1 MADPVTDA
9 QGEPHVHGVAVPAPA
24 NADLAAY
31 AIRLGDDA
39 LILSHRLS
47 EWTAHAP
54 QIEED
59 LALANIALDLLGQA
73 RSLLSYGGAFSG
85 RSEDDLAYLREERQF
100 TNLRLTELDNGDFA
114 VTMVRQLLF
123 SCYQRELYR
132 DLESSTDAQLAA
144 IAAKAVKEVAYHVE
158 HASAWVLRLGD
169 GTELSH
175 DRTQAALAAVW
186 PYSHELFADDDLA
199 RRIAD
204 LGAGPLPSGLRPA
217 WLAAVQGVLT
227 EATLTLPDGDWQPSG
242 GRRGLHTEGFGY
254 LLAELQH
261 LHRSHPGARW

>member
-1 MADPVTDA
+1 MANPMSELTSSVT
-9 QGEPHVHGVAVPAPA
+9 APA
-24 NADLAAY
+24 SVDIAGY

-59 LALANIALDLLGQA
+59 IALANIALDLLGQA
-73 RSLLSYGGAFSG
+73 RSLLSYGGSFSG

-100 TNLRLTELDNGDFA
+100 TNLQLTELDNGDFA

-123 SCYQRELYR
+123 SCYQHELYR
-132 DLESSTDAQLAA
+132 DLQSSRDAQLAA

-158 HASAWVLRLGD
+158 HASTWILRLGD

-175 DRTQAALAAVW
+175 DRAQAALEAVW
-186 PYSHELFADDDLA
+186 PYSHELFLDDDLA
-199 RRIAD
+199 HRIAD
-204 LGAGPLPSGLRPA
+204 LGVGPLPSGLRPA
-217 WLAAVQGVLT
+217 WLGSVRDVLT
-227 EATLTLPDGDWQPSG
+227 EATLNLPDDDWKPSG
-242 GRRGLHTEGFGY
+242 GRQGLHTEGFGY

>member
-1 MADPVTDA
+1 MASPVS
-9 QGEPHVHGVAVPAPA
+9 EPLAAPA
-24 NADLAAY
+24 SADVAAY

-47 EWTAHAP
+47 EWSAHSP

-73 RSLLSYGGAFSG
+73 RSLLSYGGAFAG

-100 TNLRLTELDNGDFA
+100 TNLQLTEIENGNFA
-114 VTMVRQLLF
+114 VTMIRQLLF
-123 SCYQRELYR
+123 SCYQYELYR
-132 DLESSTDAQLAA
+132 DLESSRDAQLAA

-158 HASAWVLRLGD
+158 HASTWVIRLGD

-175 DRTQAALAAVW
+175 DRTQAALETVW
-186 PYSHELFADDDLA
+186 PFSHELFEDDELA

-204 LGAGPLPSGLRPA
+204 LGVGPLPSGLRPA
-217 WLAAVQGVLT
+217 WLGSVQDVLT
-227 EATLTLPDGDWQPSG
+227 EATLSLPADEWKPSG
-242 GRRGLHTEGFGY
+242 GRKGLHTEGFGY
-254 LLAELQH
+254 LLAEMQH

>member
-1 MADPVTDA
+1 MTSPVSEHA
-9 QGEPHVHGVAVPAPA
+9 EAVPAPA
-24 NADLAAY
+24 SADIAAY

-47 EWTAHAP
+47 QWSARSP

-73 RSLLSYGGAFSG
+73 RTLLTYGGAFSG

-100 TNLRLTELDNGDFA
+100 TNLQLTELDNGDFA
-114 VTMVRQLLF
+114 VTMIRQLLF

-132 DLESSTDAQLAA
+132 DLQSSRDAQLAA
-144 IAAKAVKEVAYHVE
+144 IAAKAAKEVAYHVE
-158 HASAWVLRLGD
+158 HASAWVIRLGD

-175 DRTQAALAAVW
+175 QRSQAALDAVW
-186 PYSHELFADDDLA
+186 PFTHELFADDELA

-204 LGAGPLPSGLRPA
+204 LGVGPLPSGLRPA
-217 WLAAVQGVLT
+217 WQGCVDAVLT
-227 EATLTLPDGDWQPSG
+227 EATLSVPASDWRPSG
-242 GRRGLHTEGFGY
+242 GRDGLHTEDFGY
-254 LLAELQH
+254 LLAEMQH
-261 LHRSHPGARW
+261 LHRSHPGAQW

>member
-1 MADPVTDA
+1 VSEQA
-9 QGEPHVHGVAVPAPA
+9 GSVAAPA
-24 NADLAAY
+24 SADIAGY

-39 LILSHRLS
+39 LILSQRLS
-47 EWTAHAP
+47 EWSAHAP

-59 LALANIALDLLGQA
+59 IALANIALDLLGQA
-73 RSLLSYGGAFSG
+73 RSLLTYGGAFSG

-100 TNLRLTELDNGDFA
+100 TNLQLTELDNGDFA
-114 VTMVRQLLF
+114 VTMIRQLLF
-123 SCYQRELYR
+123 SCYQYELYR
-132 DLESSTDAQLAA
+132 DLESSRDAQLAA

-158 HASAWVLRLGD
+158 HASTWVIRLGD

-175 DRTQAALAAVW
+175 DRAQAALESVW
-186 PYSHELFADDDLA
+186 PYSHELFADDDLS

-204 LGAGPLPSGLRPA
+204 LGVGPLPSGLRPA
-217 WLAAVQGVLT
+217 WLGTVRDILS
-227 EATLTLPDGDWQPSG
+227 EATLSLPDDGWKPSG
-242 GRRGLHTEGFGY
+242 GRKGLHTEGFGY

>member
-1 MADPVTDA
+1 VNGFSQLASEPAAPSADIA
-9 QGEPHVHGVAVPAPA
+9 G
-24 NADLAAY
+24 Y

-47 EWTAHAP
+47 EWSAHAP

-59 LALANIALDLLGQA
+59 IALSNIALDLLGQA

-85 RSEDDLAYLREERQF
+85 RTEDDLAYLREERQF
-100 TNLRLTELDNGDFA
+100 TNLLLTELENGDFA
-114 VTMVRQLLF
+114 VTMIRQLLF
-123 SCYQRELYR
+123 SSYQYELYR
-132 DLESSTDAQLAA
+132 DLESSQDAQLAA

-158 HASAWVLRLGD
+158 HARTWVLRLGD

-175 DRTQAALAAVW
+175 DRTQAALEMVW
-186 PYSHELFADDDLA
+186 PYSHELFADDELA

-204 LGAGPLPSGLRPA
+204 LGVGPLPSGLRPA
-217 WLAAVQGVLT
+217 WLGTVEAVVT
-227 EATLTLPDGDWQPSG
+227 EATLSLPQDDWKPSG
-242 GRRGLHTEGFGY
+242 GRQGLHTEKFGY

-261 LHRSHPGARW
+261 LHRSHPGATW

>member
-1 MADPVTDA
+1 MASPS
-9 QGEPHVHGVAVPAPA
+9 EPVAVAPA
-24 NADLAAY
+24 NADVAAY

-47 EWTAHAP
+47 EWSAHSP

-100 TNLRLTELDNGDFA
+100 TNLQLTELDNGNFA
-114 VTMVRQLLF
+114 TTMIRQLLF
-123 SCYQRELYR
+123 SHYQHELYR
-132 DLESSTDAQLAA
+132 DLRSSQDAQLAA
-144 IAAKAVKEVAYHVE
+144 IAAKAVKEVAYHIE
-158 HASAWVLRLGD
+158 HASAWVIRLGD

-175 DRTQAALAAVW
+175 QRSQAALEAIW
-186 PYSHELFADDDLA
+186 PYTHELFEDDELA

-204 LGAGPLPSGLRPA
+204 LGVGPLPSGLRPA
-217 WLAAVQGVLT
+217 WLGSVQAVLT
-227 EATLTLPDGDWQPSG
+227 EATLSLPADDWKPSG
-242 GRRGLHTEGFGY
+242 GRKGLHTESFGY
-254 LLAELQH
+254 LLAEMQH
-261 LHRSHPGARW
+261 LHRSHPGAQW

>member
-1 MADPVTDA
+1 MTEAHANGSPA
-9 QGEPHVHGVAVPAPA
+9 APA
-24 NADLAAY
+24 SAEVATY

-47 EWTAHAP
+47 EWSARAP

-73 RSLLSYGGAFSG
+73 RTLLAYGGAFSG
-85 RSEDDLAYLREERQF
+85 RSEDELAYLREERQF
-100 TNLRLTELDNGDFA
+100 TNLQLAELENGDFA

-123 SCYQRELYR
+123 SCYQHELYR

-158 HASAWVLRLGD
+158 HASTWVLRLGD

-175 DRTQAALAAVW
+175 DRTQAALDAVW
-186 PYSHELFADDDLA
+186 PYSHELFGDDELA
-199 RRIAD
+199 SRIAD
-204 LGAGPLPSGLRPA
+204 AGVGPLPSGLRPA
-217 WLAAVQGVLT
+217 WLGAVRDVLT
-227 EATLTLPDGDWQPSG
+227 EASLTVPDHDWQPSG
-242 GRRGLHTEGFGY
+242 GRKGLHTEGFGY

-261 LHRSHPGARW
+261 LHRSHPGAQW

>member
-1 MADPVTDA
+1 MTDSVSEA
-9 QGEPHVHGVAVPAPA
+9 SVHDAPTPAPA
-24 NADLAAY
+24 NADVAAY
-31 AIRLGDDA
+31 AVRLGDDA

-100 TNLRLTELDNGDFA
+100 TNLQLTELDNGDFA

-132 DLESSTDAQLAA
+132 DLESSTDTQLAA
-144 IAAKAVKEVAYHVE
+144 IAAKAVKEVSYHVE

-175 DRTQAALAAVW
+175 DRTQAALEAVW
-186 PYSHELFADDDLA
+186 PYSHELFADDPLA

-204 LGAGPLPSGLRPA
+204 LGVGPLPSSLQPA
-217 WLAAVQGVLT
+217 WQGAVRDVLT
-227 EATLTLPDGDWQPSG
+227 EATLTLPADDWKPTG
-242 GRRGLHTEGFGY
+242 GRTGLHTEGFGY
-254 LLAELQH
+254 LLAEMQH